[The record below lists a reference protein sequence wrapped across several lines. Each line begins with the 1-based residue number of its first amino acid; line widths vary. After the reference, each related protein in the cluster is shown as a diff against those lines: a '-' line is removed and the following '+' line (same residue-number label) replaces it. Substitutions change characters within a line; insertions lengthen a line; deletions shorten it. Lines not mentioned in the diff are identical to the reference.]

1 MTASA
6 KIRVTLN
13 GREREFALDASLLNV
28 LEALGV
34 GEARHI
40 AVAIN
45 GEVKRRDELAEI
57 TLSDGDSIEVVRA
70 VGGG

>member
-6 KIRVTLN
+6 KIRVKLN

-45 GEVKRRDELAEI
+45 GEVKRRDELAVDP
-57 TLSDGDSIEVVRA
+57 LSAMATASK
-70 VGGG
+70 